1 VGKENEYRQ
10 MLKTEDKKF
19 IKEPDFVQLN
29 ARQERNR
36 VFNRVLGLFATNLM
50 DLQSLRALN
59 KSAKVKAPRK
69 APSKPASSKPALTKP
84 ASSKPASSKP
94 PSAASSPAAKRK
106 PATGASD
113 TSSASAKRATKPFKS
128 RMMDEAPVFNE
139 QDFEEFE

>member
-1 VGKENEYRQ
+1 MAKENEYRQ

-36 VFNRVLGLFATNLM
+36 VFNRVLALFASNLM

-69 APSKPASSKPALTKP
+69 APAKPAASKPASTKP
-84 ASSKPASSKP
+84 ASTKP

-106 PATGASD
+106 PATAASD
-113 TSSASAKRATKPFKS
+113 APSASAKRATKPFKS

-139 QDFEEFE
+139 QDFEEVE